1 MSPLV
6 RRCKRLYLSYFSQ
19 PSSDRL
25 VYRLLRKHR
34 ICKFL
39 ELGIGTG
46 VRAQRILQL
55 ATDDRRP
62 RSISY
67 TGVDLFESR
76 SEADGPG
83 LSLKLAH
90 RQLKIGGARVR
101 LVPGDPYSALARVAN
116 ELGAIDLI
124 LISADQDRQSLGKA
138 WFYVPRIMHAETL
151 VFLEDRPAAEGALQF
166 SRVPR
171 LQIEQWAAQTTPRR
185 AAA

>member
-6 RRCKRLYLSYFSQ
+6 CRCKRFYLSYFSQ

-25 VYRLLRKHR
+25 VYRLLRKQR
-34 ICKFL
+34 ISKIL

-46 VRAQRILQL
+46 CRARRLLEL
-55 ATDDRRP
+55 AASGRP
-62 RSISY
+62 PVPVSY

-90 RQLKIGGARVR
+90 RQLKVGGARVR

-116 ELGAIDLI
+116 ELGPLDLVV
-124 LISADQDRQSLGKA
+124 ISADQDRPSLARA
-138 WFYVPRIMHAETL
+138 WFYVPRILHAETC
-151 VFLEDRPAAEGALQF
+151 VFLEGRTPDGILQL
-166 SRVPR
+166 SRVSR